1 MTFISTLLKAAA
13 ALFMLVILMLLVQLD
28 LTAFQTVEVL
38 APGWGWLAFV
48 SLLALEAGAVLWL
61 GLAWFARAPR
71 LVLRDDPTEAE
82 RQAFARELE
91 RRLKKNPH
99 VRAAGLRATDEHFLE
114 KALDVLDARAGEEIR
129 NSAKRVF
136 LGTAL
141 SQNGRLDALIVFVS
155 LARMVWRVSGIYNQ
169 RPTPAELWSV
179 YSTVSSATF
188 ISFSIEALDIPRTI
202 TESMNELLPA
212 VTPAMAASS
221 VPLMGPMMQQCTS
234 AVIDGAANC
243 LLAIRAGVVTRS
255 AFRFAALGREEA
267 RQQACVR
274 EAGTMLA
281 EISRETV
288 GAIVEAFRKQ
298 LVNLPASMGQK
309 ISETVGTVAD
319 SALEKTRGA
328 AQSVARGGTAVAEAV
343 SSGAGAVIGAGQA
356 VAGAVSNGAGAMADA
371 LGSGTSAVI
380 HAVGDCAASA
390 EKAVLRGGSAVMGSV
405 GSGAGAV
412 ADMVSSGTSAVI
424 GAVSDGAASA
434 GQAVARGGTAVVGA
448 VSSGAGAVI
457 GAGQAVA
464 GAVSNGAG
472 AMADALGSGT
482 SAVIHAVGDCAASA
496 EKAVLRGGSAV
507 MGSVGSGAGAVAD
520 MVSSGTSAVIGA
532 VSDGAAS
539 AGQAVARGGTAVVGA
554 VSSGAGAVIGAG
566 QAVAGAVSSGTT
578 AVLGAVRGILPGNR
592 RREATADERFV
603 LHLAL
608 VWSQGRPGW
617 KRRRQLARLCD
628 AEGVSAGLRTL
639 VDRHPDLDLL
649 EPQLSFWR
657 GRVEDVLSCH
667 RSLELEHGAAAAAWL
682 AELDHRLGLGGSLQS
697 GREEPASGWKR
708 FWK

>member
-1 MTFISTLLKAAA
+1 MTVISTLLKAAA

-28 LTAFQTVEVL
+28 LTVFQTVEVL

-48 SLLALEAGAVLWL
+48 ALLALEAGAVLWL

-82 RQAFARELE
+82 RQAFARELA

-99 VRAAGLRATDEHFLE
+99 VRAAGIRATDEHFLE

-129 NSAKRVF
+129 NNAKRVF

-141 SQNGRLDALIVFVS
+141 SQNGRLDALIMFVS
-155 LARMVWRVSGIYNQ
+155 LARMIWRVSGIYNQ

-212 VTPAMAASS
+212 VTPVMAASS

-298 LVNLPASMGQK
+298 LMDLPASMGQK

-356 VAGAVSNGAGAMADA
+356 VAGVVSSGTGAVADA
-371 LGSGTSAVI
+371 LGSGAHAVI

-390 EKAVLRGGSAVMGSV
+390 EKAVLRGGSAVMESV

-412 ADMVSSGTSAVI
+412 AGMVSSGTSTVI

-448 VSSGAGAVI
+448 VSSGTGAV
-457 GAGQAVA
+457 
-464 GAVSNGAG
+464 
-472 AMADALGSGT
+472 ADALGSGT
-482 SAVIHAVGDCAASA
+482 
-496 EKAVLRGGSAV
+496 K
-507 MGSVGSGAGAVAD
+507 
-520 MVSSGTSAVIGA
+520 
-532 VSDGAAS
+532 
-539 AGQAVARGGTAVVGA
+539 
-554 VSSGAGAVIGAG
+554 
-566 QAVAGAVSSGTT
+566 

-608 VWSQGRPGW
+608 LWSQGRPGW

-657 GRVEDVLSCH
+657 GRAEDVLACH

-682 AELDHRLGLGGSLQS
+682 AELDHRLGLDGSLQ
-697 GREEPASGWKR
+697 GGHEAPASGWKR

>member
-28 LTAFQTVEVL
+28 LTVFQTVEVL

-48 SLLALEAGAVLWL
+48 ALLALEAGAVLWL

-82 RQAFARELE
+82 RQAFARELA
-91 RRLKKNPH
+91 RRLKNNPH
-99 VRAAGLRATDEHFLE
+99 VRAAGIRATDEDFLE
-114 KALDVLDARAGEEIR
+114 KALDVLDARAREEIR
-129 NSAKRVF
+129 NNAKRAF

-141 SQNGRLDALIVFVS
+141 SQNGRLDALIMFVS
-155 LARMVWRVSGIYNQ
+155 LARMIWRVSGIYNQ

-212 VTPAMAASS
+212 VTPVMAASS

-298 LVNLPASMGQK
+298 LMDLPASMGQK

-328 AQSVARGGTAVAEAV
+328 AQSVARGGTAVAGVV
-343 SSGAGAVIGAGQA
+343 SSGTGAV
-356 VAGAVSNGAGAMADA
+356 ADA
-371 LGSGTSAVI
+371 LGSGAQAVI

-390 EKAVLRGGSAVMGSV
+390 EKAVLRGGSAVMESV

-412 ADMVSSGTSAVI
+412 AGMVSSGTSTVI

-434 GQAVARGGTAVVGA
+434 GQAVAGA
-448 VSSGAGAVI
+448 VSSGTGAV
-457 GAGQAVA
+457 
-464 GAVSNGAG
+464 
-472 AMADALGSGT
+472 ADALGSGT
-482 SAVIHAVGDCAASA
+482 
-496 EKAVLRGGSAV
+496 K
-507 MGSVGSGAGAVAD
+507 
-520 MVSSGTSAVIGA
+520 
-532 VSDGAAS
+532 
-539 AGQAVARGGTAVVGA
+539 
-554 VSSGAGAVIGAG
+554 
-566 QAVAGAVSSGTT
+566 

-608 VWSQGRPGW
+608 LWSQGRPGW

-657 GRVEDVLSCH
+657 GRAEDVLACH

-682 AELDHRLGLGGSLQS
+682 AELDHRLGLDGSLQ
-697 GREEPASGWKR
+697 GGHEAPASGWKR

>member
-48 SLLALEAGAVLWL
+48 SLLALETGAVLWL
-61 GLAWFARAPR
+61 GLAWFSRAPR

-188 ISFSIEALDIPRTI
+188 ISFSIEVLDIPRTI

-298 LVNLPASMGQK
+298 LMNLPVSMGQK

-328 AQSVARGGTAVAEAV
+328 AQSVARGGTAVAE
-343 SSGAGAVIGAGQA
+343 
-356 VAGAVSNGAGAMADA
+356 
-371 LGSGTSAVI
+371 
-380 HAVGDCAASA
+380 
-390 EKAVLRGGSAVMGSV
+390 
-405 GSGAGAV
+405 
-412 ADMVSSGTSAVI
+412 
-424 GAVSDGAASA
+424 
-434 GQAVARGGTAVVGA
+434 
-448 VSSGAGAVI
+448 
-457 GAGQAVA
+457 
-464 GAVSNGAG
+464 
-472 AMADALGSGT
+472 
-482 SAVIHAVGDCAASA
+482 
-496 EKAVLRGGSAV
+496 
-507 MGSVGSGAGAVAD
+507 
-520 MVSSGTSAVIGA
+520 
-532 VSDGAAS
+532 
-539 AGQAVARGGTAVVGA
+539 A

-608 VWSQGRPGW
+608 VWSQGSPGW

-667 RSLELEHGAAAAAWL
+667 RSLDLEHGAAAAAWL

>member
-48 SLLALEAGAVLWL
+48 SLLALETGAVLWL

-129 NSAKRVF
+129 NSAKRVV

-356 VAGAVSNGAGAMADA
+356 VAGAVS
-371 LGSGTSAVI
+371 
-380 HAVGDCAASA
+380 
-390 EKAVLRGGSAVMGSV
+390 
-405 GSGAGAV
+405 
-412 ADMVSSGTSAVI
+412 
-424 GAVSDGAASA
+424 
-434 GQAVARGGTAVVGA
+434 
-448 VSSGAGAVI
+448 
-457 GAGQAVA
+457 
-464 GAVSNGAG
+464 
-472 AMADALGSGT
+472 
-482 SAVIHAVGDCAASA
+482 
-496 EKAVLRGGSAV
+496 
-507 MGSVGSGAGAVAD
+507 
-520 MVSSGTSAVIGA
+520 
-532 VSDGAAS
+532 
-539 AGQAVARGGTAVVGA
+539 
-554 VSSGAGAVIGAG
+554 
-566 QAVAGAVSSGTT
+566 SGTT

-667 RSLELEHGAAAAAWL
+667 SSLELEYGAAAAAWL

>member
-48 SLLALEAGAVLWL
+48 SLLALETGAVLWL
-61 GLAWFARAPR
+61 GLAWFSRAPR

-188 ISFSIEALDIPRTI
+188 ISFSIEVLDIPRTI

-298 LVNLPASMGQK
+298 LMNLPVSMGQK

-356 VAGAVSNGAGAMADA
+356 VAGVVSNGADAMADA

-448 VSSGAGAVI
+448 V
-457 GAGQAVA
+457 
-464 GAVSNGAG
+464 
-472 AMADALGSGT
+472 
-482 SAVIHAVGDCAASA
+482 
-496 EKAVLRGGSAV
+496 
-507 MGSVGSGAGAVAD
+507 
-520 MVSSGTSAVIGA
+520 
-532 VSDGAAS
+532 
-539 AGQAVARGGTAVVGA
+539 
-554 VSSGAGAVIGAG
+554 
-566 QAVAGAVSSGTT
+566 
-578 AVLGAVRGILPGNR
+578 RGILPGNR

-608 VWSQGRPGW
+608 VWSQGSPGW

-667 RSLELEHGAAAAAWL
+667 RSLDLEHGAAAAAWL

>member
-28 LTAFQTVEVL
+28 LTVFQTVEVL

-48 SLLALEAGAVLWL
+48 ALLALEAGAVLWL

-82 RQAFARELE
+82 RQAFARELA

-99 VRAAGLRATDEHFLE
+99 VRAAGIRATDEHFLE

-129 NSAKRVF
+129 NNAKRVF

-141 SQNGRLDALIVFVS
+141 SQNGRLDALIMFVS
-155 LARMVWRVSGIYNQ
+155 LARMIWRVSGIYNQ

-212 VTPAMAASS
+212 VTPVMAASS

-298 LVNLPASMGQK
+298 LMDLPASMGQK

-356 VAGAVSNGAGAMADA
+356 VAGVVSSGTGAVADA
-371 LGSGTSAVI
+371 LGSGAHAVI

-390 EKAVLRGGSAVMGSV
+390 EKAVLRGGSAVMESV

-412 ADMVSSGTSAVI
+412 AGMVSSGTS
-424 GAVSDGAASA
+424 
-434 GQAVARGGTAVVGA
+434 T
-448 VSSGAGAVI
+448 
-457 GAGQAVA
+457 
-464 GAVSNGAG
+464 
-472 AMADALGSGT
+472 
-482 SAVIHAVGDCAASA
+482 
-496 EKAVLRGGSAV
+496 
-507 MGSVGSGAGAVAD
+507 
-520 MVSSGTSAVIGA
+520 VIGA

-566 QAVAGAVSSGTT
+566 QAVAGAVSSGTGAVADALGSGT
-578 AVLGAVRGILPGNR
+578 KAVLGAVRGILPGNR

-608 VWSQGRPGW
+608 LWSQGRPGW

-657 GRVEDVLSCH
+657 GRAEDVLACH

-682 AELDHRLGLGGSLQS
+682 AELDQRLGLGGSLQ
-697 GREEPASGWKR
+697 GGHEAPASGWKR

>member
-28 LTAFQTVEVL
+28 LTVFQTVEVL

-48 SLLALEAGAVLWL
+48 ALLALEAGAVLWL

-82 RQAFARELE
+82 RQAFARELA

-99 VRAAGLRATDEHFLE
+99 VRAAGIRATDEHFLE

-129 NSAKRVF
+129 NNAKRVF

-141 SQNGRLDALIVFVS
+141 SQNGRLDALIMFVS
-155 LARMVWRVSGIYNQ
+155 LARMIWRVSGIYNQ

-212 VTPAMAASS
+212 VTPVMAASS

-298 LVNLPASMGQK
+298 LMDLPASMGQK

-356 VAGAVSNGAGAMADA
+356 VAGVVSSGTGAVADA
-371 LGSGTSAVI
+371 LGSGAHAVI

-390 EKAVLRGGSAVMGSV
+390 GKAVLRGGSAVMESV

-412 ADMVSSGTSAVI
+412 AGMVSSGTSTVI

-434 GQAVARGGTAVVGA
+434 GQAVARGGTPVVGA
-448 VSSGAGAVI
+448 VS
-457 GAGQAVA
+457 
-464 GAVSNGAG
+464 
-472 AMADALGSGT
+472 T
-482 SAVIHAVGDCAASA
+482 
-496 EKAVLRGGSAV
+496 
-507 MGSVGSGAGAVAD
+507 
-520 MVSSGTSAVIGA
+520 
-532 VSDGAAS
+532 
-539 AGQAVARGGTAVVGA
+539 
-554 VSSGAGAVIGAG
+554 GAGAVIGAG
-566 QAVAGAVSSGTT
+566 QAVAGAVSSGTGAVADALGSGT
-578 AVLGAVRGILPGNR
+578 KAVLGAVRGILPGNR

-608 VWSQGRPGW
+608 LWSQGRPGW

-657 GRVEDVLSCH
+657 GRAEDVLACH

-682 AELDHRLGLGGSLQS
+682 AELDHRLGLDGSLQ
-697 GREEPASGWKR
+697 GGHEAPASGWKR

>member
-61 GLAWFARAPR
+61 GLAWFSRAPR

-356 VAGAVSNGAGAMADA
+356 VAGAVS
-371 LGSGTSAVI
+371 
-380 HAVGDCAASA
+380 
-390 EKAVLRGGSAVMGSV
+390 
-405 GSGAGAV
+405 
-412 ADMVSSGTSAVI
+412 
-424 GAVSDGAASA
+424 
-434 GQAVARGGTAVVGA
+434 
-448 VSSGAGAVI
+448 
-457 GAGQAVA
+457 
-464 GAVSNGAG
+464 
-472 AMADALGSGT
+472 
-482 SAVIHAVGDCAASA
+482 
-496 EKAVLRGGSAV
+496 
-507 MGSVGSGAGAVAD
+507 
-520 MVSSGTSAVIGA
+520 
-532 VSDGAAS
+532 
-539 AGQAVARGGTAVVGA
+539 
-554 VSSGAGAVIGAG
+554 
-566 QAVAGAVSSGTT
+566 SGTT

-667 RSLELEHGAAAAAWL
+667 RSLELEYGAAAAAWL

>member
-298 LVNLPASMGQK
+298 LVNLPVSMGQK

-328 AQSVARGGTAVAEAV
+328 AQS
-343 SSGAGAVIGAGQA
+343 
-356 VAGAVSNGAGAMADA
+356 
-371 LGSGTSAVI
+371 
-380 HAVGDCAASA
+380 
-390 EKAVLRGGSAVMGSV
+390 
-405 GSGAGAV
+405 
-412 ADMVSSGTSAVI
+412 
-424 GAVSDGAASA
+424 
-434 GQAVARGGTAVVGA
+434 
-448 VSSGAGAVI
+448 
-457 GAGQAVA
+457 
-464 GAVSNGAG
+464 
-472 AMADALGSGT
+472 
-482 SAVIHAVGDCAASA
+482 
-496 EKAVLRGGSAV
+496 
-507 MGSVGSGAGAVAD
+507 
-520 MVSSGTSAVIGA
+520 
-532 VSDGAAS
+532 
-539 AGQAVARGGTAVVGA
+539 VARGGTAVVGA

>member
-28 LTAFQTVEVL
+28 LTTFQTVEVL

-48 SLLALEAGAVLWL
+48 SLLALETGAVLWL

-371 LGSGTSAVI
+371 LGSGT
-380 HAVGDCAASA
+380 
-390 EKAVLRGGSAVMGSV
+390 
-405 GSGAGAV
+405 
-412 ADMVSSGTSAVI
+412 
-424 GAVSDGAASA
+424 
-434 GQAVARGGTAVVGA
+434 
-448 VSSGAGAVI
+448 
-457 GAGQAVA
+457 
-464 GAVSNGAG
+464 
-472 AMADALGSGT
+472 
-482 SAVIHAVGDCAASA
+482 
-496 EKAVLRGGSAV
+496 
-507 MGSVGSGAGAVAD
+507 
-520 MVSSGTSAVIGA
+520 
-532 VSDGAAS
+532 
-539 AGQAVARGGTAVVGA
+539 
-554 VSSGAGAVIGAG
+554 
-566 QAVAGAVSSGTT
+566 T

-667 RSLELEHGAAAAAWL
+667 RSLELEYGAAAAAWL

>member
-48 SLLALEAGAVLWL
+48 SLLALETGAVLWL

-424 GAVSDGAASA
+424 GAG
-434 GQAVARGGTAVVGA
+434 
-448 VSSGAGAVI
+448 
-457 GAGQAVA
+457 
-464 GAVSNGAG
+464 
-472 AMADALGSGT
+472 
-482 SAVIHAVGDCAASA
+482 H
-496 EKAVLRGGSAV
+496 
-507 MGSVGSGAGAVAD
+507 
-520 MVSSGTSAVIGA
+520 
-532 VSDGAAS
+532 
-539 AGQAVARGGTAVVGA
+539 
-554 VSSGAGAVIGAG
+554 
-566 QAVAGAVSSGTT
+566 AVAGAVSSGTT

>member
-28 LTAFQTVEVL
+28 LTVFQTVEVL

-48 SLLALEAGAVLWL
+48 ALLALEAGAVLWL

-82 RQAFARELE
+82 RQAFARELA

-99 VRAAGLRATDEHFLE
+99 VRAAGIRATDEHFLE

-129 NSAKRVF
+129 NNAKRVF

-141 SQNGRLDALIVFVS
+141 SQNGRLDALIMFVS
-155 LARMVWRVSGIYNQ
+155 LARMIWRVSGVYNQ

-212 VTPAMAASS
+212 VTPVMAASS

-298 LVNLPASMGQK
+298 LMDLPASMGQK

-356 VAGAVSNGAGAMADA
+356 VAGAVSSGTGAVADA
-371 LGSGTSAVI
+371 LGSGT
-380 HAVGDCAASA
+380 
-390 EKAVLRGGSAVMGSV
+390 K
-405 GSGAGAV
+405 
-412 ADMVSSGTSAVI
+412 
-424 GAVSDGAASA
+424 
-434 GQAVARGGTAVVGA
+434 
-448 VSSGAGAVI
+448 
-457 GAGQAVA
+457 
-464 GAVSNGAG
+464 
-472 AMADALGSGT
+472 
-482 SAVIHAVGDCAASA
+482 
-496 EKAVLRGGSAV
+496 
-507 MGSVGSGAGAVAD
+507 
-520 MVSSGTSAVIGA
+520 
-532 VSDGAAS
+532 
-539 AGQAVARGGTAVVGA
+539 
-554 VSSGAGAVIGAG
+554 
-566 QAVAGAVSSGTT
+566 

-608 VWSQGRPGW
+608 LWSQGRPGW

-657 GRVEDVLSCH
+657 GRAEDVLACH

-682 AELDHRLGLGGSLQS
+682 AELDHRLGLGGSLQ
-697 GREEPASGWKR
+697 GGHEAPASGWKR

>member
-48 SLLALEAGAVLWL
+48 SLLALETGAVLWL
-61 GLAWFARAPR
+61 GLAWFSRAPR

-255 AFRFAALGREEA
+255 AFRFAALGREEV

-298 LVNLPASMGQK
+298 LVNLPVSMGQK

-343 SSGAGAVIGAGQA
+343 SSGAGAVIGAG
-356 VAGAVSNGAGAMADA
+356 
-371 LGSGTSAVI
+371 
-380 HAVGDCAASA
+380 H
-390 EKAVLRGGSAVMGSV
+390 
-405 GSGAGAV
+405 
-412 ADMVSSGTSAVI
+412 
-424 GAVSDGAASA
+424 
-434 GQAVARGGTAVVGA
+434 
-448 VSSGAGAVI
+448 
-457 GAGQAVA
+457 
-464 GAVSNGAG
+464 
-472 AMADALGSGT
+472 
-482 SAVIHAVGDCAASA
+482 
-496 EKAVLRGGSAV
+496 
-507 MGSVGSGAGAVAD
+507 
-520 MVSSGTSAVIGA
+520 
-532 VSDGAAS
+532 
-539 AGQAVARGGTAVVGA
+539 
-554 VSSGAGAVIGAG
+554 
-566 QAVAGAVSSGTT
+566 AVAGAVSSGTT

>member
-28 LTAFQTVEVL
+28 LTVFQTVEVL

-48 SLLALEAGAVLWL
+48 ALLALEAGAVLWL

-82 RQAFARELE
+82 RQAFARELA

-99 VRAAGLRATDEHFLE
+99 VRAAGIRPTDEDFLE

-129 NSAKRVF
+129 NNAKRVF

-141 SQNGRLDALIVFVS
+141 SQNGRLDALIMFVS
-155 LARMVWRVSGIYNQ
+155 LARMIWRVSGIYNQ

-212 VTPAMAASS
+212 VTPVMAASS

-298 LVNLPASMGQK
+298 LMDLPASMGQK

-356 VAGAVSNGAGAMADA
+356 VAGVVSSGTGAVADA
-371 LGSGTSAVI
+371 LGSGAHAVI

-390 EKAVLRGGSAVMGSV
+390 EKAVLRGGSAVMESV

-412 ADMVSSGTSAVI
+412 AGMVSSGTSTVI

-448 VSSGAGAVI
+448 VS
-457 GAGQAVA
+457 
-464 GAVSNGAG
+464 
-472 AMADALGSGT
+472 T
-482 SAVIHAVGDCAASA
+482 
-496 EKAVLRGGSAV
+496 
-507 MGSVGSGAGAVAD
+507 
-520 MVSSGTSAVIGA
+520 
-532 VSDGAAS
+532 
-539 AGQAVARGGTAVVGA
+539 
-554 VSSGAGAVIGAG
+554 GAGAVIGAG
-566 QAVAGAVSSGTT
+566 QAVAGAVSSGTGAVADALGSGT
-578 AVLGAVRGILPGNR
+578 KAVLGAVRGILPGNR

-608 VWSQGRPGW
+608 LWSQGRPGW

-657 GRVEDVLSCH
+657 GRAEDVLACR

-682 AELDHRLGLGGSLQS
+682 AELDHRLGLGGSLQ
-697 GREEPASGWKR
+697 GGHEAPASGWKR

>member
-1 MTFISTLLKAAA
+1 MTFIPTLLKAAA
-13 ALFMLVILMLLVQLD
+13 ALLMFIILMLLLQLD

-38 APGWGWLAFV
+38 APGWGWLAFAA
-48 SLLALEAGAVLWL
+48 LLALEAGAVLWL

-71 LVLRDDPTEAE
+71 LILRDDPTEAE

-255 AFRFAALGREEA
+255 AFRFAALGREEV

-298 LVNLPASMGQK
+298 LVNLPVSMGQK

-343 SSGAGAVIGAGQA
+343 SSGAGAVIGAG
-356 VAGAVSNGAGAMADA
+356 
-371 LGSGTSAVI
+371 
-380 HAVGDCAASA
+380 H
-390 EKAVLRGGSAVMGSV
+390 
-405 GSGAGAV
+405 
-412 ADMVSSGTSAVI
+412 
-424 GAVSDGAASA
+424 
-434 GQAVARGGTAVVGA
+434 
-448 VSSGAGAVI
+448 
-457 GAGQAVA
+457 
-464 GAVSNGAG
+464 
-472 AMADALGSGT
+472 
-482 SAVIHAVGDCAASA
+482 
-496 EKAVLRGGSAV
+496 
-507 MGSVGSGAGAVAD
+507 
-520 MVSSGTSAVIGA
+520 
-532 VSDGAAS
+532 
-539 AGQAVARGGTAVVGA
+539 
-554 VSSGAGAVIGAG
+554 
-566 QAVAGAVSSGTT
+566 AVAGAVSSGTT

>member
-28 LTAFQTVEVL
+28 LTVFQTVEVL

-48 SLLALEAGAVLWL
+48 ALLALEAGAVLWL

-82 RQAFARELE
+82 RQAFARELA

-99 VRAAGLRATDEHFLE
+99 VRAAGIRATDEDFLE

-129 NSAKRVF
+129 NNAKRVF

-141 SQNGRLDALIVFVS
+141 SQNGRLDALIMFVS
-155 LARMVWRVSGIYNQ
+155 LARMIWRVSGIYNQ

-212 VTPAMAASS
+212 VTPVMAASS

-298 LVNLPASMGQK
+298 LMDLPASMGQK

-356 VAGAVSNGAGAMADA
+356 VAGAVSSGTGAVADA
-371 LGSGTSAVI
+371 LGSGT
-380 HAVGDCAASA
+380 
-390 EKAVLRGGSAVMGSV
+390 K
-405 GSGAGAV
+405 
-412 ADMVSSGTSAVI
+412 
-424 GAVSDGAASA
+424 
-434 GQAVARGGTAVVGA
+434 
-448 VSSGAGAVI
+448 
-457 GAGQAVA
+457 
-464 GAVSNGAG
+464 
-472 AMADALGSGT
+472 
-482 SAVIHAVGDCAASA
+482 
-496 EKAVLRGGSAV
+496 
-507 MGSVGSGAGAVAD
+507 
-520 MVSSGTSAVIGA
+520 
-532 VSDGAAS
+532 
-539 AGQAVARGGTAVVGA
+539 
-554 VSSGAGAVIGAG
+554 
-566 QAVAGAVSSGTT
+566 

-608 VWSQGRPGW
+608 LWSQGRPGW

-657 GRVEDVLSCH
+657 GRAEDVLACH
-667 RSLELEHGAAAAAWL
+667 RFLELEHGAAAAAWL
-682 AELDHRLGLGGSLQS
+682 AELDQRLGLGGSLQ
-697 GREEPASGWKR
+697 GGHEAPASGWKR

>member
-71 LVLRDDPTEAE
+71 LVLRDDPTEAD

-390 EKAVLRGGSAVMGSV
+390 EKAVLRGGSAV
-405 GSGAGAV
+405 
-412 ADMVSSGTSAVI
+412 
-424 GAVSDGAASA
+424 
-434 GQAVARGGTAVVGA
+434 
-448 VSSGAGAVI
+448 I
-457 GAGQAVA
+457 GAG
-464 GAVSNGAG
+464 
-472 AMADALGSGT
+472 
-482 SAVIHAVGDCAASA
+482 H
-496 EKAVLRGGSAV
+496 
-507 MGSVGSGAGAVAD
+507 
-520 MVSSGTSAVIGA
+520 
-532 VSDGAAS
+532 
-539 AGQAVARGGTAVVGA
+539 
-554 VSSGAGAVIGAG
+554 
-566 QAVAGAVSSGTT
+566 AVAGAVSSGTT

-697 GREEPASGWKR
+697 GREELASGWKR

>member
-28 LTAFQTVEVL
+28 LTVFQTVEVL

-48 SLLALEAGAVLWL
+48 ALLALEAGAVLWL

-82 RQAFARELE
+82 RQAFARELA

-99 VRAAGLRATDEHFLE
+99 VRAAGIRATDEDFLE

-129 NSAKRVF
+129 NNAKRVF

-141 SQNGRLDALIVFVS
+141 SQNGRLDALIMFVS
-155 LARMVWRVSGIYNQ
+155 LARMIWRVSGVYNQ

-179 YSTVSSATF
+179 YSTASSATF

-212 VTPAMAASS
+212 VTPVMAASS

-298 LVNLPASMGQK
+298 LMDLPASMGQK

-356 VAGAVSNGAGAMADA
+356 VAGVVSSGTGAVADA
-371 LGSGTSAVI
+371 LGSGAHAVI

-390 EKAVLRGGSAVMGSV
+390 EKAVLRGGSAVMESV

-412 ADMVSSGTSAVI
+412 AGMVSSGTS
-424 GAVSDGAASA
+424 
-434 GQAVARGGTAVVGA
+434 T
-448 VSSGAGAVI
+448 
-457 GAGQAVA
+457 
-464 GAVSNGAG
+464 
-472 AMADALGSGT
+472 
-482 SAVIHAVGDCAASA
+482 
-496 EKAVLRGGSAV
+496 
-507 MGSVGSGAGAVAD
+507 
-520 MVSSGTSAVIGA
+520 VIGA

-566 QAVAGAVSSGTT
+566 QAVAGAVSSGTGAVADALGSGT
-578 AVLGAVRGILPGNR
+578 KAVLGAVRGILPGNR

-608 VWSQGRPGW
+608 LWSQGRPGW

-657 GRVEDVLSCH
+657 GRAEDVLACH

-682 AELDHRLGLGGSLQS
+682 AELDHRLGLDGSLQ
-697 GREEPASGWKR
+697 GGHEAPASGWKR

>member
-48 SLLALEAGAVLWL
+48 SLLALETGAVLWL
-61 GLAWFARAPR
+61 GLAWFSRAPR

-356 VAGAVSNGAGAMADA
+356 VAGAVS
-371 LGSGTSAVI
+371 
-380 HAVGDCAASA
+380 
-390 EKAVLRGGSAVMGSV
+390 
-405 GSGAGAV
+405 
-412 ADMVSSGTSAVI
+412 
-424 GAVSDGAASA
+424 
-434 GQAVARGGTAVVGA
+434 
-448 VSSGAGAVI
+448 
-457 GAGQAVA
+457 
-464 GAVSNGAG
+464 
-472 AMADALGSGT
+472 
-482 SAVIHAVGDCAASA
+482 
-496 EKAVLRGGSAV
+496 
-507 MGSVGSGAGAVAD
+507 
-520 MVSSGTSAVIGA
+520 
-532 VSDGAAS
+532 
-539 AGQAVARGGTAVVGA
+539 
-554 VSSGAGAVIGAG
+554 
-566 QAVAGAVSSGTT
+566 SGTT

-667 RSLELEHGAAAAAWL
+667 SSLELEHGAAAAPWL

-697 GREEPASGWKR
+697 GRKEPASGWKR

>member
-28 LTAFQTVEVL
+28 LTVFQTVEVL

-48 SLLALEAGAVLWL
+48 ALLALEAGAVLWL

-71 LVLRDDPTEAE
+71 LVLRDDPSEAE
-82 RQAFARELE
+82 LQAFARELA

-99 VRAAGLRATDEHFLE
+99 VRAAGIRATDEDFLE

-129 NSAKRVF
+129 NNAKRVF

-141 SQNGRLDALIVFVS
+141 SQNGRLDALIMFVS
-155 LARMVWRVSGIYNQ
+155 LARMIWRVSGIYNQ
-169 RPTPAELWSV
+169 RPSPAELWSV

-212 VTPAMAASS
+212 VTPVMAASS

-267 RQQACVR
+267 RQQACCR
-274 EAGTMLA
+274 EAGTMLT

-298 LVNLPASMGQK
+298 LMDLPASMGQK

-328 AQSVARGGTAVAEAV
+328 AQSVARGGTAVAGAV
-343 SSGAGAVIGAGQA
+343 SSGTGAV
-356 VAGAVSNGAGAMADA
+356 ADA
-371 LGSGTSAVI
+371 LGSGAQAVI

-390 EKAVLRGGSAVMGSV
+390 EKAVLRGGSVVMESV

-412 ADMVSSGTSAVI
+412 AGMVSSGTS
-424 GAVSDGAASA
+424 
-434 GQAVARGGTAVVGA
+434 T
-448 VSSGAGAVI
+448 
-457 GAGQAVA
+457 
-464 GAVSNGAG
+464 
-472 AMADALGSGT
+472 
-482 SAVIHAVGDCAASA
+482 
-496 EKAVLRGGSAV
+496 
-507 MGSVGSGAGAVAD
+507 
-520 MVSSGTSAVIGA
+520 VIGA

-566 QAVAGAVSSGTT
+566 QAVAGAVSSGTGAVADALGSGT
-578 AVLGAVRGILPGNR
+578 KAVLGAVRGILPGNR

-657 GRVEDVLSCH
+657 GRAEDVLACH

-682 AELDHRLGLGGSLQS
+682 AELDHRLGLGGSLQ
-697 GREEPASGWKR
+697 GGHEAPASGWKR

>member
-28 LTAFQTVEVL
+28 LTTFQTVEVL

-48 SLLALEAGAVLWL
+48 SLLALETGAVLWL

-188 ISFSIEALDIPRTI
+188 ISISIEALDIPRTI

-405 GSGAGAV
+405 GSG
-412 ADMVSSGTSAVI
+412 
-424 GAVSDGAASA
+424 
-434 GQAVARGGTAVVGA
+434 
-448 VSSGAGAVI
+448 
-457 GAGQAVA
+457 
-464 GAVSNGAG
+464 
-472 AMADALGSGT
+472 
-482 SAVIHAVGDCAASA
+482 
-496 EKAVLRGGSAV
+496 
-507 MGSVGSGAGAVAD
+507 
-520 MVSSGTSAVIGA
+520 
-532 VSDGAAS
+532 
-539 AGQAVARGGTAVVGA
+539 
-554 VSSGAGAVIGAG
+554 
-566 QAVAGAVSSGTT
+566 TT

-667 RSLELEHGAAAAAWL
+667 RSLELEYGAAAAAWL

>member
-48 SLLALEAGAVLWL
+48 SLLALETGAVLWL

-188 ISFSIEALDIPRTI
+188 ISFSIAALDIPRTI

-255 AFRFAALGREEA
+255 AFRFAALGREEV

-298 LVNLPASMGQK
+298 LVNLPVSMGQK

-343 SSGAGAVIGAGQA
+343 SSGAGAVIGAG
-356 VAGAVSNGAGAMADA
+356 
-371 LGSGTSAVI
+371 
-380 HAVGDCAASA
+380 H
-390 EKAVLRGGSAVMGSV
+390 
-405 GSGAGAV
+405 
-412 ADMVSSGTSAVI
+412 
-424 GAVSDGAASA
+424 
-434 GQAVARGGTAVVGA
+434 
-448 VSSGAGAVI
+448 
-457 GAGQAVA
+457 
-464 GAVSNGAG
+464 
-472 AMADALGSGT
+472 
-482 SAVIHAVGDCAASA
+482 
-496 EKAVLRGGSAV
+496 
-507 MGSVGSGAGAVAD
+507 
-520 MVSSGTSAVIGA
+520 
-532 VSDGAAS
+532 
-539 AGQAVARGGTAVVGA
+539 
-554 VSSGAGAVIGAG
+554 
-566 QAVAGAVSSGTT
+566 AVAGAVSSGTT

>member
-28 LTAFQTVEVL
+28 LTVFQTVEVL

-48 SLLALEAGAVLWL
+48 ALLALEAGAVLWL

-71 LVLRDDPTEAE
+71 LVLRDDPSEAE
-82 RQAFARELE
+82 LQAFARELA

-99 VRAAGLRATDEHFLE
+99 VRAAGIRATDEDFLE

-129 NSAKRVF
+129 NNAKRVF

-141 SQNGRLDALIVFVS
+141 SQNGRLDALIMFVS
-155 LARMVWRVSGIYNQ
+155 LARMIWRVSGIYNQ
-169 RPTPAELWSV
+169 RPSPAELWSV

-212 VTPAMAASS
+212 VTPVMAASS

-267 RQQACVR
+267 RQQACCR
-274 EAGTMLA
+274 EAGTMLT

-298 LVNLPASMGQK
+298 LMDLPASMGQK

-356 VAGAVSNGAGAMADA
+356 VAGAVSSGTGAVADA
-371 LGSGTSAVI
+371 LGSGAQAVI

-390 EKAVLRGGSAVMGSV
+390 EKAVLRGGSVVMESV

-412 ADMVSSGTSAVI
+412 AGMVSSGTSTVI

-464 GAVSNGAG
+464 
-472 AMADALGSGT
+472 
-482 SAVIHAVGDCAASA
+482 
-496 EKAVLRGGSAV
+496 
-507 MGSVGSGAGAVAD
+507 
-520 MVSSGTSAVIGA
+520 
-532 VSDGAAS
+532 
-539 AGQAVARGGTAVVGA
+539 RGGTAVVGA

-566 QAVAGAVSSGTT
+566 QAVAGAVSSGTGAVADALGSGT
-578 AVLGAVRGILPGNR
+578 KAVLGAVRGILPGNR

-657 GRVEDVLSCH
+657 GRAEDVLACH

-682 AELDHRLGLGGSLQS
+682 AELDHRLGLGGSLQ
-697 GREEPASGWKR
+697 GGHEAPASGWKR

>member
-71 LVLRDDPTEAE
+71 LVLRDDPTEAD

-343 SSGAGAVIGAGQA
+343 SSGAGAVIGAGHA

-390 EKAVLRGGSAVMGSV
+390 EKAVLRGGS
-405 GSGAGAV
+405 
-412 ADMVSSGTSAVI
+412 
-424 GAVSDGAASA
+424 
-434 GQAVARGGTAVVGA
+434 
-448 VSSGAGAVI
+448 
-457 GAGQAVA
+457 
-464 GAVSNGAG
+464 
-472 AMADALGSGT
+472 
-482 SAVIHAVGDCAASA
+482 
-496 EKAVLRGGSAV
+496 
-507 MGSVGSGAGAVAD
+507 
-520 MVSSGTSAVIGA
+520 
-532 VSDGAAS
+532 
-539 AGQAVARGGTAVVGA
+539 
-554 VSSGAGAVIGAG
+554 AVIGAG

-667 RSLELEHGAAAAAWL
+667 RSLELEYGAAAAAWL

>member
-71 LVLRDDPTEAE
+71 LVLRDDPTEAD

-343 SSGAGAVIGAGQA
+343 SSGAGAVIGAGHA

-412 ADMVSSGTSAVI
+412 ADM
-424 GAVSDGAASA
+424 
-434 GQAVARGGTAVVGA
+434 
-448 VSSGAGAVI
+448 
-457 GAGQAVA
+457 
-464 GAVSNGAG
+464 
-472 AMADALGSGT
+472 
-482 SAVIHAVGDCAASA
+482 
-496 EKAVLRGGSAV
+496 
-507 MGSVGSGAGAVAD
+507 
-520 MVSSGTSAVIGA
+520 
-532 VSDGAAS
+532 
-539 AGQAVARGGTAVVGA
+539 
-554 VSSGAGAVIGAG
+554 
-566 QAVAGAVSSGTT
+566 VSSGTT

-667 RSLELEHGAAAAAWL
+667 SSLELEHGAAAAAWL

>member
-28 LTAFQTVEVL
+28 LTVFQTVEVL

-48 SLLALEAGAVLWL
+48 ALLALEAGAVLWL

-82 RQAFARELE
+82 RQAFARELA

-99 VRAAGLRATDEHFLE
+99 VRAAGIRATDEHFLE

-129 NSAKRVF
+129 NNAKRVF

-141 SQNGRLDALIVFVS
+141 SQNGRLDALIMFVS
-155 LARMVWRVSGIYNQ
+155 LARMIWRVSGIYNQ

-212 VTPAMAASS
+212 VTPVMAASS

-298 LVNLPASMGQK
+298 LMDLPASMGQK

-356 VAGAVSNGAGAMADA
+356 VAGVVSSGTGAVADA
-371 LGSGTSAVI
+371 LGSGAHAVI

-390 EKAVLRGGSAVMGSV
+390 GKAVLRGGSAVMESV

-412 ADMVSSGTSAVI
+412 AGMVSSGTSTVI

-434 GQAVARGGTAVVGA
+434 GQAVARGGTPVVGA
-448 VSSGAGAVI
+448 VS
-457 GAGQAVA
+457 
-464 GAVSNGAG
+464 
-472 AMADALGSGT
+472 T
-482 SAVIHAVGDCAASA
+482 
-496 EKAVLRGGSAV
+496 
-507 MGSVGSGAGAVAD
+507 
-520 MVSSGTSAVIGA
+520 
-532 VSDGAAS
+532 
-539 AGQAVARGGTAVVGA
+539 
-554 VSSGAGAVIGAG
+554 GAGAVIGAG
-566 QAVAGAVSSGTT
+566 QAVAGAVSSGTGAVADALGSGT
-578 AVLGAVRGILPGNR
+578 KAVLGAVRGILPGNR

-608 VWSQGRPGW
+608 LWSQGRPGW

-657 GRVEDVLSCH
+657 GRAEDVLACH

-682 AELDHRLGLGGSLQS
+682 AELDHRLGLGGSLQ
-697 GREEPASGWKR
+697 GGHEAPASGWKR

>member
-343 SSGAGAVIGAGQA
+343 SSGAGAVIGAGHA

-412 ADMVSSGTSAVI
+412 ADMVSSGTS
-424 GAVSDGAASA
+424 
-434 GQAVARGGTAVVGA
+434 
-448 VSSGAGAVI
+448 
-457 GAGQAVA
+457 
-464 GAVSNGAG
+464 
-472 AMADALGSGT
+472 
-482 SAVIHAVGDCAASA
+482 
-496 EKAVLRGGSAV
+496 
-507 MGSVGSGAGAVAD
+507 
-520 MVSSGTSAVIGA
+520 
-532 VSDGAAS
+532 
-539 AGQAVARGGTAVVGA
+539 
-554 VSSGAGAVIGAG
+554 AVIGAG

-667 RSLELEHGAAAAAWL
+667 SSLELEHGAAAAAWL

>member
-356 VAGAVSNGAGAMADA
+356 VAGAVS
-371 LGSGTSAVI
+371 
-380 HAVGDCAASA
+380 
-390 EKAVLRGGSAVMGSV
+390 
-405 GSGAGAV
+405 
-412 ADMVSSGTSAVI
+412 
-424 GAVSDGAASA
+424 
-434 GQAVARGGTAVVGA
+434 
-448 VSSGAGAVI
+448 
-457 GAGQAVA
+457 
-464 GAVSNGAG
+464 
-472 AMADALGSGT
+472 
-482 SAVIHAVGDCAASA
+482 
-496 EKAVLRGGSAV
+496 
-507 MGSVGSGAGAVAD
+507 
-520 MVSSGTSAVIGA
+520 
-532 VSDGAAS
+532 
-539 AGQAVARGGTAVVGA
+539 
-554 VSSGAGAVIGAG
+554 
-566 QAVAGAVSSGTT
+566 SGTT

-657 GRVEDVLSCH
+657 GRVEDVLSCR
-667 RSLELEHGAAAAAWL
+667 RSLELEYGAAAAAWL

>member
-71 LVLRDDPTEAE
+71 LVLRDDPTEAD

-343 SSGAGAVIGAGQA
+343 SSGAGAVIGAG
-356 VAGAVSNGAGAMADA
+356 
-371 LGSGTSAVI
+371 
-380 HAVGDCAASA
+380 H
-390 EKAVLRGGSAVMGSV
+390 
-405 GSGAGAV
+405 
-412 ADMVSSGTSAVI
+412 
-424 GAVSDGAASA
+424 
-434 GQAVARGGTAVVGA
+434 
-448 VSSGAGAVI
+448 
-457 GAGQAVA
+457 
-464 GAVSNGAG
+464 
-472 AMADALGSGT
+472 
-482 SAVIHAVGDCAASA
+482 
-496 EKAVLRGGSAV
+496 
-507 MGSVGSGAGAVAD
+507 
-520 MVSSGTSAVIGA
+520 
-532 VSDGAAS
+532 
-539 AGQAVARGGTAVVGA
+539 
-554 VSSGAGAVIGAG
+554 
-566 QAVAGAVSSGTT
+566 AVAGAVSSGTT

-667 RSLELEHGAAAAAWL
+667 SSLELEHGAAAAAWL

>member
-61 GLAWFARAPR
+61 GLAWFSRAPR

-356 VAGAVSNGAGAMADA
+356 VAGAVS
-371 LGSGTSAVI
+371 
-380 HAVGDCAASA
+380 
-390 EKAVLRGGSAVMGSV
+390 
-405 GSGAGAV
+405 
-412 ADMVSSGTSAVI
+412 
-424 GAVSDGAASA
+424 
-434 GQAVARGGTAVVGA
+434 
-448 VSSGAGAVI
+448 
-457 GAGQAVA
+457 
-464 GAVSNGAG
+464 
-472 AMADALGSGT
+472 
-482 SAVIHAVGDCAASA
+482 
-496 EKAVLRGGSAV
+496 
-507 MGSVGSGAGAVAD
+507 
-520 MVSSGTSAVIGA
+520 
-532 VSDGAAS
+532 
-539 AGQAVARGGTAVVGA
+539 
-554 VSSGAGAVIGAG
+554 
-566 QAVAGAVSSGTT
+566 SGTT

-708 FWK
+708 LWK

>member
-48 SLLALEAGAVLWL
+48 SLLALETGAVLWL

-71 LVLRDDPTEAE
+71 LVLRDDPTEAD

-328 AQSVARGGTAVAEAV
+328 AQSVARGGTAVA
-343 SSGAGAVIGAGQA
+343 
-356 VAGAVSNGAGAMADA
+356 GAVSNGAGAMADA

-457 GAGQAVA
+457 GAG
-464 GAVSNGAG
+464 
-472 AMADALGSGT
+472 
-482 SAVIHAVGDCAASA
+482 H
-496 EKAVLRGGSAV
+496 
-507 MGSVGSGAGAVAD
+507 
-520 MVSSGTSAVIGA
+520 
-532 VSDGAAS
+532 
-539 AGQAVARGGTAVVGA
+539 
-554 VSSGAGAVIGAG
+554 
-566 QAVAGAVSSGTT
+566 AVAGAVSSGTT

-639 VDRHPDLDLL
+639 VDSHPDLDLL

>member
-28 LTAFQTVEVL
+28 LTVFQTVEVL

-48 SLLALEAGAVLWL
+48 ALLALEAGAVLWL

-82 RQAFARELE
+82 RQAFARELA

-99 VRAAGLRATDEHFLE
+99 VRAAGIRATDEHFLE

-129 NSAKRVF
+129 NNAKRVF

-141 SQNGRLDALIVFVS
+141 SQNGRLDALIMFVS
-155 LARMVWRVSGIYNQ
+155 LARMIWRVSGIYNQ

-212 VTPAMAASS
+212 VTPVMAASS

-298 LVNLPASMGQK
+298 LMDLPASMGQK

-356 VAGAVSNGAGAMADA
+356 VAGAVSSGTGAVADA
-371 LGSGTSAVI
+371 LGSGT
-380 HAVGDCAASA
+380 
-390 EKAVLRGGSAVMGSV
+390 K
-405 GSGAGAV
+405 
-412 ADMVSSGTSAVI
+412 
-424 GAVSDGAASA
+424 
-434 GQAVARGGTAVVGA
+434 
-448 VSSGAGAVI
+448 
-457 GAGQAVA
+457 
-464 GAVSNGAG
+464 
-472 AMADALGSGT
+472 
-482 SAVIHAVGDCAASA
+482 
-496 EKAVLRGGSAV
+496 
-507 MGSVGSGAGAVAD
+507 
-520 MVSSGTSAVIGA
+520 
-532 VSDGAAS
+532 
-539 AGQAVARGGTAVVGA
+539 
-554 VSSGAGAVIGAG
+554 
-566 QAVAGAVSSGTT
+566 

-608 VWSQGRPGW
+608 LWSQGRPGW

-657 GRVEDVLSCH
+657 GRAEDVLACH

-682 AELDHRLGLGGSLQS
+682 AELDHRLGLDGSLQ
-697 GREEPASGWKR
+697 GGHEAPASGWKR

>member
-61 GLAWFARAPR
+61 GLAWFSRAPR

-99 VRAAGLRATDEHFLE
+99 VRAAGLRPTDEHFLE

-356 VAGAVSNGAGAMADA
+356 VAGAVS
-371 LGSGTSAVI
+371 
-380 HAVGDCAASA
+380 
-390 EKAVLRGGSAVMGSV
+390 
-405 GSGAGAV
+405 
-412 ADMVSSGTSAVI
+412 
-424 GAVSDGAASA
+424 
-434 GQAVARGGTAVVGA
+434 
-448 VSSGAGAVI
+448 
-457 GAGQAVA
+457 
-464 GAVSNGAG
+464 
-472 AMADALGSGT
+472 
-482 SAVIHAVGDCAASA
+482 
-496 EKAVLRGGSAV
+496 
-507 MGSVGSGAGAVAD
+507 
-520 MVSSGTSAVIGA
+520 
-532 VSDGAAS
+532 
-539 AGQAVARGGTAVVGA
+539 
-554 VSSGAGAVIGAG
+554 
-566 QAVAGAVSSGTT
+566 SGTT

-667 RSLELEHGAAAAAWL
+667 RSLELEYGAAAAAWL

>member
-48 SLLALEAGAVLWL
+48 SLLALETGAVLWL
-61 GLAWFARAPR
+61 GLAWFSRAPR

-188 ISFSIEALDIPRTI
+188 ISFSIEALDIPQTI

-212 VTPAMAASS
+212 VTPVMAASS

-328 AQSVARGGTAVAEAV
+328 AQS
-343 SSGAGAVIGAGQA
+343 
-356 VAGAVSNGAGAMADA
+356 
-371 LGSGTSAVI
+371 
-380 HAVGDCAASA
+380 
-390 EKAVLRGGSAVMGSV
+390 
-405 GSGAGAV
+405 
-412 ADMVSSGTSAVI
+412 
-424 GAVSDGAASA
+424 
-434 GQAVARGGTAVVGA
+434 
-448 VSSGAGAVI
+448 
-457 GAGQAVA
+457 
-464 GAVSNGAG
+464 
-472 AMADALGSGT
+472 
-482 SAVIHAVGDCAASA
+482 
-496 EKAVLRGGSAV
+496 
-507 MGSVGSGAGAVAD
+507 
-520 MVSSGTSAVIGA
+520 
-532 VSDGAAS
+532 
-539 AGQAVARGGTAVVGA
+539 VARGGTAVVGA

-667 RSLELEHGAAAAAWL
+667 RSLELEYGAAAAAWL

>member
-99 VRAAGLRATDEHFLE
+99 VRAAGISATDENFLE

-129 NSAKRVF
+129 SNAKRVF

-212 VTPAMAASS
+212 VTPVMAASS

-464 GAVSNGAG
+464 GAVSSGAV

-482 SAVIHAVGDCAASA
+482 
-496 EKAVLRGGSAV
+496 
-507 MGSVGSGAGAVAD
+507 
-520 MVSSGTSAVIGA
+520 
-532 VSDGAAS
+532 
-539 AGQAVARGGTAVVGA
+539 
-554 VSSGAGAVIGAG
+554 
-566 QAVAGAVSSGTT
+566 T
-578 AVLGAVRGILPGNR
+578 AVLGAMRGILPGNR

-667 RSLELEHGAAAAAWL
+667 RSLELEYGAAAAAWL

>member
-61 GLAWFARAPR
+61 GLAWFSRAPR

-298 LVNLPASMGQK
+298 LVNLPVSMGQK

-343 SSGAGAVIGAGQA
+343 SSGAGAVIGAG
-356 VAGAVSNGAGAMADA
+356 
-371 LGSGTSAVI
+371 
-380 HAVGDCAASA
+380 H
-390 EKAVLRGGSAVMGSV
+390 
-405 GSGAGAV
+405 
-412 ADMVSSGTSAVI
+412 
-424 GAVSDGAASA
+424 
-434 GQAVARGGTAVVGA
+434 
-448 VSSGAGAVI
+448 
-457 GAGQAVA
+457 
-464 GAVSNGAG
+464 
-472 AMADALGSGT
+472 
-482 SAVIHAVGDCAASA
+482 
-496 EKAVLRGGSAV
+496 
-507 MGSVGSGAGAVAD
+507 
-520 MVSSGTSAVIGA
+520 
-532 VSDGAAS
+532 
-539 AGQAVARGGTAVVGA
+539 
-554 VSSGAGAVIGAG
+554 
-566 QAVAGAVSSGTT
+566 AVAGAVSSGTT

>member
-48 SLLALEAGAVLWL
+48 SLLALETGAVLWL
-61 GLAWFARAPR
+61 GLAWFSRAPR
-71 LVLRDDPTEAE
+71 LVLRDDPTEAD

-188 ISFSIEALDIPRTI
+188 ISFSIEVLDIPRTI

-298 LVNLPASMGQK
+298 LVNLPVSMGQK

-328 AQSVARGGTAVAEAV
+328 AQSVARGGTAVAE
-343 SSGAGAVIGAGQA
+343 
-356 VAGAVSNGAGAMADA
+356 
-371 LGSGTSAVI
+371 
-380 HAVGDCAASA
+380 
-390 EKAVLRGGSAVMGSV
+390 
-405 GSGAGAV
+405 
-412 ADMVSSGTSAVI
+412 
-424 GAVSDGAASA
+424 
-434 GQAVARGGTAVVGA
+434 
-448 VSSGAGAVI
+448 
-457 GAGQAVA
+457 
-464 GAVSNGAG
+464 
-472 AMADALGSGT
+472 
-482 SAVIHAVGDCAASA
+482 
-496 EKAVLRGGSAV
+496 
-507 MGSVGSGAGAVAD
+507 
-520 MVSSGTSAVIGA
+520 
-532 VSDGAAS
+532 
-539 AGQAVARGGTAVVGA
+539 A

-667 RSLELEHGAAAAAWL
+667 SSLELEHGAAAAAWL

>member
-71 LVLRDDPTEAE
+71 LVLRDDPTEAD

-328 AQSVARGGTAVAEAV
+328 AQSVARGGTAV
-343 SSGAGAVIGAGQA
+343 
-356 VAGAVSNGAGAMADA
+356 
-371 LGSGTSAVI
+371 
-380 HAVGDCAASA
+380 
-390 EKAVLRGGSAVMGSV
+390 
-405 GSGAGAV
+405 
-412 ADMVSSGTSAVI
+412 
-424 GAVSDGAASA
+424 
-434 GQAVARGGTAVVGA
+434 VGA

-457 GAGQAVA
+457 GAG
-464 GAVSNGAG
+464 
-472 AMADALGSGT
+472 
-482 SAVIHAVGDCAASA
+482 H
-496 EKAVLRGGSAV
+496 
-507 MGSVGSGAGAVAD
+507 
-520 MVSSGTSAVIGA
+520 
-532 VSDGAAS
+532 
-539 AGQAVARGGTAVVGA
+539 
-554 VSSGAGAVIGAG
+554 
-566 QAVAGAVSSGTT
+566 AVAGAVSSGTT

-667 RSLELEHGAAAAAWL
+667 SSLELEHGAAAAAWL